1 MKIIAFITLILLT
14 THLSAAATDEQRKQ
28 FKEDCAGGN
37 ATSCHNMGLMYEH
50 GDCVSK
56 DDSKALKF
64 FTQACDKNNYASCT
78 SAALLYEESPTLK
91 QDMKKAFK
99 LYSKACGGGDAFACH
114 NTAVYYSK
122 QKGMKQVAISLYDKA
137 CEGGYA
143 ESCMY
148 LGRLY
153 RDSRE
158 VAPDYAKAQE
168 KFDMACE
175 LNNYLACKELRI
187 LQELDRAGYSKH

>member
-1 MKIIAFITLILLT
+1 MKIITLITSILLT
-14 THLSAAATDEQRKQ
+14 THLSAGATAEQRKL
-28 FKEDCAGGN
+28 FKEDCTKGHAI
-37 ATSCHNMGLMYEH
+37 SCHNMGLMYNY
-50 GDCVSK
+50 GDGVGK
-56 DDSKALKF
+56 DDLKALKF
-64 FTQACDKNNYASCT
+64 YTKACNKNNYESCS

-99 LYSKACGGGDAFACH
+99 LYSKACGGGDALGCH

-122 QKGMKQVAISLYDKA
+122 KGMKQVSISLYNKA

-143 ESCMY
+143 ESCIY

-168 KFDMACE
+168 KFDIACE

-187 LQELDRAGYSKH
+187 LQELQRAGYSKH